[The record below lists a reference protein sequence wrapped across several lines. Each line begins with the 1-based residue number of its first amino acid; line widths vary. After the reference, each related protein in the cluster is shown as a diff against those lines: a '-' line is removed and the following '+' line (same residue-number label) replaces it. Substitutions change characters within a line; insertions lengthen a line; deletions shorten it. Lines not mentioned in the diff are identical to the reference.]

1 MDPADTRARNER
13 RISTTSTPSVPGVA
27 RSWAGCYG
35 RNVRKS
41 SIAKHQRA
49 GAGSPLSV
57 AIGREL
63 RRQRRARGLTQ
74 ASLGAP
80 LTRGFISAVERG
92 KAVPSIPALALLAD
106 RLDVPLDVFFS
117 GVKLDMTVL
126 YNPDHER
133 RSHSPPRRRR

>member
-1 MDPADTRARNER
+1 M
-13 RISTTSTPSVPGVA
+13 
-27 RSWAGCYG
+27 
-35 RNVRKS
+35 
-41 SIAKHQRA
+41 
-49 GAGSPLSV
+49 

-74 ASLGAP
+74 ASLGSP

-92 KAVPSIPALALLAD
+92 RTVPSIPALALLAD

-126 YNPDHER
+126 YNPGHEC

>member
-1 MDPADTRARNER
+1 
-13 RISTTSTPSVPGVA
+13 G
-27 RSWAGCYG
+27 GCYG
-35 RNVRKS
+35 RKVRKS

-49 GAGSPLSV
+49 GAGSPLSI

-92 KAVPSIPALALLAD
+92 KTVPSIPALALLAD
-106 RLDVPLDVFFS
+106 RLDLPLDVFFLA
-117 GVKLDMTVL
+117 VKLDMTVL
-126 YNPDHER
+126 YNPHDER
-133 RSHSPPRRRR
+133 RPNPPPRRRR

>member
-1 MDPADTRARNER
+1 MDPADTSARNER
-13 RISTTSTPSVPGVA
+13 RISTTSTPFVPGWA
-27 RSWAGCYG
+27 RSCGGCYG
-35 RNVRKS
+35 RKVRKS

-49 GAGSPLSV
+49 GAGSPLSI

-92 KAVPSIPALALLAD
+92 KTVPSIPALALLAD
-106 RLDVPLDVFFS
+106 RLDLPLDVFFLA
-117 GVKLDMTVL
+117 VKLDMTVL
-126 YNPDHER
+126 YNPHDER
-133 RSHSPPRRRR
+133 RPNPPPRRRR